1 MFRHARYPMPSHPS
15 LRPEQ
20 ISEILAPFGVELSGE
35 QIAAFSKYLDLLIRW
50 NRVVSLTAVN
60 DAEEIVERHF
70 GESIFAA
77 SVIPLNGRLADV
89 GSGAG
94 FPGIPLKILFSRV
107 EALLLEPNL
116 KKSAFLI
123 DLCAALNL
131 KDIKIVRSRYE
142 DQPSNLELFDFI
154 TSRAVGDYK
163 RMLRWAR
170 PALKHGGG
178 RVILWLGEQDAINLA
193 KVPDWNWSLP
203 VRIPGSRRRV
213 LLIGQA

>member
-1 MFRHARYPMPSHPS
+1 MPSHPS

-20 ISEILAPFGVELSGE
+20 IADILAPFGVRLSGE
-35 QIAAFSKYLDLLIRW
+35 HIAAFSKYLNLLIRW

-60 DAEEIVERHF
+60 DPEEIVERHF

-77 SVIPLNGRLADV
+77 SVVPLNGRLADV

-94 FPGIPLKILFSRV
+94 FPGVPLKILDPQL

-123 DLCAALNL
+123 DLCAALDL
-131 KDIKIVRSRYE
+131 KDVKIVRSRYE
-142 DQPSNLELFDFI
+142 NLAPSLELFDFI
-154 TSRAVGDYK
+154 TSRALGNYK

-170 PALKHGGG
+170 PALKAGG
-178 RVILWLGEQDAINLA
+178 RVMLWLGEQDAIKLA

-203 VRIPGSRRRV
+203 IRIPGSRRRV

>member
-1 MFRHARYPMPSHPS
+1 MPFHAS

-20 ISEILAPFGVELSGE
+20 IYEILATFGVQLSGE

-94 FPGIPLKILFSRV
+94 FPGVPLKILFPRV
-107 EALLLEPNL
+107 QALLLWPNL

-123 DLCAALNL
+123 YLCAALDL
-131 KDIKIVRSRYE
+131 KDLKIVRSRYE
-142 DQPSNLELFDFI
+142 NLAPNLELFDFI
-154 TSRAVGDYK
+154 TSRALGDYK

-170 PALKHGGG
+170 PALKTGG
-178 RVILWLGEQDAINLA
+178 RVILWLGEQDAIKLA

-203 VRIPGSRRRV
+203 IRIPGSRRRV